1 MIKKTVLFI
10 LFLLMVSKVFSMT
23 VQEAL
28 KLNEKTI
35 RYRDINEFRNIQFY
49 ENKTVKF
56 VDDEHKEENCLWNH
70 TFQYDLVKNN
80 NFFFLELKIGS
91 SKEKYLI
98 LLSDISLVIYN
109 TENSELE
116 FNGVSKG
123 NPDLFFFPEKITASS
138 ELVEGAVRY
147 SAANLSN
154 LNLDEPWAE
163 GVKGLGVGESISFSC
178 NAEEMII
185 YTGFVSAKKNYLW
198 QQNSRPKNVLVLFKK
213 SGNSEKFELKDN
225 PNPQNINFGFIYS
238 GEVEIKILD
247 VYPGIKYDD
256 TCIHS
261 IMLKY

>member
-1 MIKKTVLFI
+1 MIKRSIFFL
-10 LFLLMVSKVFSMT
+10 LFLLLASKVFSIT
-23 VQEAL
+23 VQDAL
-28 KLNEKTI
+28 KLHKEI
-35 RYRDINEFRNIQFY
+35 VRYRDINEFRNIQFY

-56 VDDEHKEENCLWNH
+56 VDDEHMEANRLWNK
-70 TFQYDLVKNN
+70 TFQYELIKNN
-80 NFFFLELKIGS
+80 NFFFLELRMGN
-91 SKEKYLI
+91 SKKKYLI
-98 LLSDISLVIYN
+98 LLSNINLVIYN
-109 TENSELE
+109 CENSELE

-123 NPDLFFFPEKITASS
+123 NPDLFYFPEKITASS
-138 ELVEGAVRY
+138 ELIEGAVRY
-147 SAANLSN
+147 SSVNLSN

-163 GVKGLGVGESISFSC
+163 GAKGFGIGESISFLC

-185 YTGFVSAKKNYLW
+185 CTGFISVKKDYLW
-198 QQNSRPKNVLVLFKK
+198 QQNSRPKDILVLFKK
-213 SGNSEKFELKDN
+213 SGNSERIELKDS